1 MCLLIVQIIRSLIL
15 ILASLSFFL
24 SQFQIRLGQV
34 QMSTPQCSLYF
45 PKQRKYP
52 VIVYDISGG
61 RAEIY
66 HASIVLFFREILLMN
81 SKTHI
86 QIFLCA
92 LVHYFCLQSFSC
104 FLKTNI
110 MLCFVLKNILFIL
123 NRSLKEYYLVQC
135 FLSSVNFPFLFGME
149 YFADRNLLLI
159 CCYPSLFNTLFI
171 TVTTTQSNQRLRLE
185 KIVVHLLFLIV
196 QTSE

>member
-15 ILASLSFFL
+15 IPASLSFFL

-110 MLCFVLKNILFIL
+110 MLCFVLKKYIIHFKQEFKRILL
-123 NRSLKEYYLVQC
+123 SLV
-135 FLSSVNFPFLFGME
+135 LS
-149 YFADRNLLLI
+149 LLRKF
-159 CCYPSLFNTLFI
+159 S
-171 TVTTTQSNQRLRLE
+171 
-185 KIVVHLLFLIV
+185 LLFWNGIFC
-196 QTSE
+196 